1 MPEGNRGIIPNVET
15 GERHRAPDPGSGS
28 PLEWGIPLWAAA
40 CGGIAAGVWPL
51 SSQDGLR
58 LLMTFLLVGMGWA
71 RFWHA
76 LAATDW
82 ATLLEGWRTWSAGES
97 RLALPYARPGSPAHR
112 LARWLGQLT
121 SWGRTVFLPAAGPAL
136 RTAGVSLAAALIL
149 SAALGEN
156 SLLLTLGVFALA
168 QMALLQSGGTGRV
181 GIGWHALMGVGIP
194 WLAGHL
200 ALSPLS
206 LSSAVLAGAFSLVAY
221 GWTCTSAPSGPLAWV
236 SGYVGAVALFL
247 LTGRPLVVPYLVLVM
262 LLPLISAGN
271 PAWKPRALWL
281 VGGMLLA
288 AVAL

>member
-1 MPEGNRGIIPNVET
+1 
-15 GERHRAPDPGSGS
+15 
-28 PLEWGIPLWAAA
+28 
-40 CGGIAAGVWPL
+40 
-51 SSQDGLR
+51 
-58 LLMTFLLVGMGWA
+58 MTFLLVGVGWA
-71 RFWHA
+71 RFWRA

-97 RLALPYARPGSPAHR
+97 RLALPYTRPGSPAHR
-112 LARWLGQLT
+112 LARWLGQLIL
-121 SWGRTVFLPAAGPAL
+121 WGRTVFLPAAGPAL
-136 RTAGVSLAAALIL
+136 GTAGVSLAAALIL

-156 SLLLTLGVFALA
+156 SLLLALGVFALT

-181 GIGWHALMGVGIP
+181 GAGWHALMGVGIP

-236 SGYVGAVALFL
+236 GGYMGAAALFL

-262 LLPLISAGN
+262 LLPLLSAGS